1 MARRRSRRAQAD
13 YGHFSVTVSASS
25 AYGQRKGAAAKTA
38 RGDAA
43 ARSRGRLGVCRGGS
57 AASKFPGTGL
67 NIADRTLP
75 NPGIMKSAIVVPQ
88 PWFLGAE
95 FSLRGCNLL
104 QTSI

>member
-1 MARRRSRRAQAD
+1 MSNATAQLLDGRPIILPEENLMARRRSRRAQAD

-67 NIADRTLP
+67 
-75 NPGIMKSAIVVPQ
+75 
-88 PWFLGAE
+88 
-95 FSLRGCNLL
+95 
-104 QTSI
+104 